1 MATTAAAT
9 AAPEKQEQPA
19 VLGGVVAYLTVNGA
33 TKAAEFYERA
43 FGAKE
48 VGRHPVDEQGRTMHL
63 HLYINGSS
71 VMLCDAYPEY
81 GHALTEPQGFTMHLM
96 VDDID
101 AWFDRAVKAGAEVV
115 LPVQVMFW
123 GDRYGQVRD
132 PFGVT
137 WAMVASA

>member
-1 MATTAAAT
+1 MATSAAAT
-9 AAPEKQEQPA
+9 KTPEAQETPA
-19 VLGGVVAYLTVNGA
+19 VLGGVVAYLTVGGA

-48 VGRHPVDEQGRTMHL
+48 VTRVPVDEQGRTMHI

-71 VMLCDAYPEY
+71 VMLGDAFLERGYP
-81 GHALTEPQGFTMHLM
+81 LKEPQGITMHLM

-101 AWFDRAVKAGAEVV
+101 AWFDRAVKAGAEVTM
-115 LPVQVMFW
+115 PVQVMFW
-123 GDRYGQVRD
+123 GDRYGQLRD

>member
-9 AAPEKQEQPA
+9 ANPEAQETPA
-19 VLGGVVAYLTVNGA
+19 VLGGVVTYLTVGGA
-33 TKAAEFYERA
+33 TKAAEFYEQA

-48 VGRHPVDEQGRTMHL
+48 MARHPVDEQGRTMHL

-81 GHALTEPQGFTMHLM
+81 GHPLTEPQGFTMHLM

-123 GDRYGQVRD
+123 GDRYGQLRD

-137 WAMVASA
+137 WAMVAPA

>member
-9 AAPEKQEQPA
+9 AAPEKQETPA
-19 VLGGVVAYLTVNGA
+19 VHGGVVAYLTVGGA

-81 GHALTEPQGFTMHLM
+81 GHPLTEPQGFTMHLM

-101 AWFDRAVKAGAEVV
+101 AWFDRAVKAGAEVTM
-115 LPVQVMFW
+115 PVQVMFW
-123 GDRYGQVRD
+123 GDRYGQLRD
-132 PFGVT
+132 PFGVN
-137 WAMVASA
+137 WAMVGKA

>member
-1 MATTAAAT
+1 MATTSAAT
-9 AAPEKQEQPA
+9 ATPEAQETPA
-19 VLGGVVAYLTVNGA
+19 VLGGVVAYLTVGGA

-48 VGRHPVDEQGRTMHL
+48 VTRVPVDAQGRTMHI

-71 VMLCDAYPEY
+71 VMLGDAYPER
-81 GHALTEPQGFTMHLM
+81 GHSLKEPQGFTMHLM

-101 AWFDRAVKAGAEVV
+101 AWFDRAVKAGGEVTM
-115 LPVQVMFW
+115 PVQVMFW
-123 GDRYGQVRD
+123 GDRYGQLRD

>member
-1 MATTAAAT
+1 MATTSAAVAT
-9 AAPEKQEQPA
+9 SEVQENLA
-19 VLGGVVAYLTVNGA
+19 VLGGVVAYLTVDGA

-43 FGAKE
+43 FGARE

-81 GHALTEPQGFTMHLM
+81 GHPLKESQGFTMHLM

-101 AWFDRAVKAGAEVV
+101 AWFDRAVKAGAEVTM
-115 LPVQVMFW
+115 PVHVMFW
-123 GDRYGQVRD
+123 GDRYGQLRD
-132 PFGVT
+132 PFGVN
-137 WAMVASA
+137 WAMVAKA